1 MWFQRVKERIA
12 VQPVMAF
19 GADFQRAVALRPR
32 HAEDHI
38 AICDLAVVQRDLCP
52 LVYLTLDQLRRTG
65 DAAAIFAAIGKVD
78 PLIAKFIKKRP
89 PAADLIA
96 GVAAV
101 GERNRFHSQI
111 SLVQSP
117 PG

>member
-1 MWFQRVKERIA
+1 
-12 VQPVMAF
+12 MAF

-78 PLIAKFIKKRP
+78 PLIAKLIKKRP